1 MKIQDIFNKIIE
13 SKSGCFSGAGVI
25 FFDGEK
31 ILMLKNPNKC
41 WGFPGGKPNG
51 GEEPTVTA
59 VRESVEEIGS
69 CPGKFIREILF
80 KNDSRVFYS
89 FVSKVNEPFKV
100 KLSDE
105 HLDYKWIDYNKLKK
119 MKLQKYIYKS
129 LTKIVQEL
137 DDIKNVELM

>member
-1 MKIQDIFNKIIE
+1 M
-13 SKSGCFSGAGVI
+13 
-25 FFDGEK
+25 
-31 ILMLKNPNKC
+31 
-41 WGFPGGKPNG
+41 
-51 GEEPTVTA
+51 
-59 VRESVEEIGS
+59 EEIGS

-89 FVSKVNEPFKV
+89 FVSKINEPFKV

-105 HLDYKWIDYNKLKK
+105 HLDFKWIDYNKLKK

-129 LTKIVQEL
+129 LAKIVQEL